1 MRNEVLPIA
10 LLLDSERAC
19 DQLRLIGVF
28 TYIRAHA
35 PNWKTTL
42 LPDHAAAE
50 TAVGCIADEWHARQA
65 ARLAKSRI
73 PTVAMDIR
81 ADEFP
86 KSGVRVTH
94 VKVDNGEIAAQA
106 MSHFDAMGTF
116 QAFVYVHDPDLSEWS
131 VLRERRFRKDAA
143 RRTKTYFALPH
154 PSSDAGAQLT
164 QVLSRQSK
172 PVAVFCANDKCASD
186 VMNVCKA
193 AELKVPA
200 QVALLGVDNNT
211 FLCDCCEPSLSSVA
225 PDFEREGF
233 LAAKELDRLLRR
245 PQTPARSVRLVRT
258 DGIVVRSSTRPG
270 YSAEILVQTGVDFIR
285 ANFSRKISVL
295 SVARAMGV
303 SRRLSELR
311 FRQVRG
317 TSIGAFIADVRIRH
331 AQHLLKTTKMPL
343 DEIARDCGFSNA
355 SYLAQAFKRQT
366 GATPRTWA
374 TAAVRSSPPPAR
386 Q

>member
-42 LPDHAAAE
+42 LPDHSAAE
-50 TAVGCIADEWHARQA
+50 MAVGCIADEWHARQA

-106 MSHFDAMGTF
+106 MSHFDAIGTF
-116 QAFVYVHDPDLSEWS
+116 QSFVYVHDPDRSEWS

-143 RRTKTYFALPH
+143 RRIRSYFALPH
-154 PSSDAGAQLT
+154 PSVDAGAQLA
-164 QVLSRQSK
+164 QVLSRQPK

-186 VMNVCKA
+186 VLNVCKA

-211 FLCDCCEPSLSSVA
+211 FLCDCCDPSLSSVA

-245 PQTPARSVRLVRT
+245 PQTPPRSVRLART
-258 DGIVVRSSTRPG
+258 DGVVVRSSTRPG
-270 YSAEILVQTGVDFIR
+270 YSAEILVQTGMDFIR

-295 SVARAMGV
+295 SVARTMGV
-303 SRRLSELR
+303 SRRLAELR

-317 TSIGAFIADVRIRH
+317 TSIGAFIADVRIKH

-343 DEIARDCGFSNA
+343 GEIARDCGFSNA

-366 GATPRTWA
+366 GKTPRNWA
-374 TAAVRSSPPPAR
+374 TETAR
-386 Q
+386 YTL